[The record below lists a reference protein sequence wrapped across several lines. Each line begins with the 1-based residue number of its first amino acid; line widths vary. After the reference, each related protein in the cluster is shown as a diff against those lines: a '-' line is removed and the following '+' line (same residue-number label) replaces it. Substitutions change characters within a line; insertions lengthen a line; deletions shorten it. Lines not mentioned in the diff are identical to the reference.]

1 MTQLRPVRAKEQI
14 KMSQSLNK
22 IFIHLIFHI
31 KTTSPPILDENIER
45 VHAYIGQLINTTGC
59 KVVRIGGVNDHVHVL
74 FMLSRDTTISHV
86 VEEVK
91 RNSSRWIKT
100 LSPHYAMFSWQGG
113 YAAFSLGK
121 SMVDT
126 AINYIAN
133 QKEHHKKRAFAEEY
147 KDFLDKYEIEYDDR
161 YLFTD

>member
-1 MTQLRPVRAKEQI
+1 
-14 KMSQSLNK
+14 MSQSLNK

-31 KTTSPPILDENIER
+31 KTTSPPILDEDIER
-45 VHAYIGQLINTTGC
+45 VHAYIGQLVNTTGC
-59 KVVRIGGVNDHVHVL
+59 RVVRVGGINDHVHVL
-74 FMLSRDTTISHV
+74 FMLSRDMTISNV

-91 RNSSRWIKT
+91 RNSSRWIK
-100 LSPHYAMFSWQGG
+100 SIARHYTKFAWQGG

-126 AINYIAN
+126 AINYITN
-133 QKEHHKKRAFAEEY
+133 QKEHHKRRTFAEEY
-147 KDFLDKYEIEYDDR
+147 KDFLDKYDIEYNEK

>member
-1 MTQLRPVRAKEQI
+1 
-14 KMSQSLNK
+14 MSQSLNK

-59 KVVRIGGVNDHVHVL
+59 KVVRVGGVKDHVHIL
-74 FMLSRDTTISHV
+74 FMLSRDMTISRI

-100 LSPHYAMFSWQGG
+100 LSHHYTKFAWQGG
-113 YAAFSLGK
+113 YAAFSLGQ
-121 SMVDT
+121 SMVET

-133 QKEHHKKRAFAEEY
+133 QKEHHRKRTFAEEY
-147 KDFLDKYEIEYDDR
+147 KDFLDKYDVEYNER